1 MSDKFSV
8 SVTSEVGALEGVMLH
23 LPGAEVE
30 NMTPGTAE
38 RALYSD
44 ILNLSV
50 VQKDYATLAGV
61 LDRVTRTFYV
71 ERLLEEVLHKD
82 RVRENLINQVCHNEQ
97 VPFLTRYLLALEPVE
112 LARQLIEGVFLRR
125 TTLSRYLSPERYALR
140 PLHNFFYMRDAAVA
154 MSDRVLIGRMANPVR
169 DREALIMDTL
179 FSYHP
184 LFSVRT
190 VTPAHQPGPFPA
202 TIEGGDVLVARKDL
216 LLIGIGA
223 RTSTQGVDF
232 LIEMLKKDQEAR
244 RIIVQELPPTPES
257 FIHLDMVFT
266 LIDEHQCMIY
276 EPVVMCPN
284 AFRTVSIM
292 IEGGKVSI
300 SDEKNLLTA
309 LAAVGMDM
317 EPLLCGGRA
326 DSWVQER
333 EQWHSGANFFAIAP
347 GKILGYD
354 RNTATID
361 ELARS
366 GYQVIKGKD
375 VVSGK
380 VDPKDLKKCVITVPG
395 SELARGGGGCR
406 CMTMPLRRQPLS

>member
-1 MSDKFSV
+1 MPEKFTV
-8 SVTSEVGALEGVMLH
+8 SVNSEVGKLEGVMLH

-50 VQKDYATLAGV
+50 VQRDYAVLAGV
-61 LDRVTRTFYV
+61 LEKVTRTFYV
-71 ERLLEEVLHKD
+71 ERLLEEVLSKD
-82 RVRENLINQVCHNEQ
+82 RVREDLVNQVCQNEG
-97 VPFLTRYLLALEPVE
+97 VPFLVRYLMSLEPAE

-140 PLHNFFYMRDAAVA
+140 PLHNFFYMRDAAIA
-154 MSDRVLIGRMANPVR
+154 LSDRVLIGRMANPVR

-184 LFSVRT
+184 LFTVRT
-190 VTPAHQPGPFPA
+190 ITPPHETGRELA
-202 TIEGGDVLVARKDL
+202 TIEGGDVLVARPDL
-216 LLIGIGA
+216 ILIGIGA
-223 RTSTQGVDF
+223 RTSAQGVDF
-232 LIEMLKKDQEAR
+232 LIETFKKDGSPRQ
-244 RIIVQELPPTPES
+244 IIVQELPQVPES

-284 AFRTVSIM
+284 AFRTVSIQM
-292 IEGGKVSI
+292 DGGKVRI
-300 SDEKNLLTA
+300 TDEKNLLTA
-309 LAAVGMDM
+309 LSSAGMEM
-317 EPLLCGGRA
+317 EPLLCGGGA

-347 GKILGYD
+347 GKVLGYD
-354 RNTATID
+354 RNNATIE
-361 ELARS
+361 ELSRK
-366 GYQVIKGKD
+366 GYEVIRGRD

-380 VDPKDLKKCVITVPG
+380 VDPHQVGKCVITIPG

-406 CMTMPLRRQPLS
+406 CMTMPLRRQEI

>member
-1 MSDKFSV
+1 MPEKFSV
-8 SVTSEVGALEGVMLH
+8 SVTSEVGRLEGVMLH

-50 VQKDYATLAGV
+50 VQRDYAVLAGV
-61 LDRVTRTFYV
+61 LEKVSRTFYV
-71 ERLLEEVLHKD
+71 ERLLEEVLSKD
-82 RVRENLINQVCHNEQ
+82 RVREDLVTQVCQNEG
-97 VPFLTRYLLALEPVE
+97 VPFLVRYLMSLEPAE

-140 PLHNFFYMRDAAVA
+140 PLHNFFYMRDAAIA
-154 MSDRVLIGRMANPVR
+154 LSDRVLIGRMANPVR
-169 DREALIMDTL
+169 DREALIMETI

-190 VTPAHQPGPFPA
+190 MTPPHEAGPELA
-202 TIEGGDVLVARKDL
+202 TIEGGDVLIAKQDL
-216 LLIGIGA
+216 ILIGIGA
-223 RTSTQGVDF
+223 RTSTQGIDF
-232 LIEMLKKDQEAR
+232 LIEMFKKEGFPRQ
-244 RIIVQELPPTPES
+244 IIVQELPKQPES

-284 AFRTVSIM
+284 AFRTVRIQLDN
-292 IEGGKVSI
+292 GKVNI
-300 SDEKNLLTA
+300 TDEKNLLTA
-309 LAAVGMDM
+309 LGAAGMEM
-317 EPLLCGGRA
+317 EPLLCGGGA

-347 GKILGYD
+347 GKVLGYD
-354 RNTATID
+354 RNNATIE
-361 ELARS
+361 ELARK
-366 GYQVIKGKD
+366 GYEVIKGRD

-380 VDPKDLKKCVITVPG
+380 VDPFQAEKCVITIPG

-406 CMTMPLRRQPLS
+406 CMTMPLRRQ

>member
-1 MSDKFSV
+1 MAEKFSV
-8 SVTSEVGALEGVMLH
+8 SVGSEVGVLEGVMLH

-61 LDRVTRTFYV
+61 LSAVTKTFYV

-82 RVRENLINQVCHNEQ
+82 RVRENLITQVCQNEG
-97 VPFLTRYLLALEPVE
+97 VPFLTRYLMGLEPVE

-125 TTLSRYLSPERYALR
+125 TSLSRYLSPERYALR

-154 MSDRVLIGRMANPVR
+154 LADRVLIGRMANPVR

-190 VTPAHQPGPFPA
+190 VTPPHVTDNDLA
-202 TIEGGDVLVARKDL
+202 TIEGGDVLVVRQDL
-216 LLIGIGA
+216 LLVGIGA

-232 LIEMLKKDQEAR
+232 LIEMLKTDQAPR
-244 RIIVQELPPTPES
+244 RIIVQELPPKPES

-266 LIDEHQCMIY
+266 LIDERQCMIY

-284 AFRTVSIM
+284 AFRTVSIQ
-292 IEGGKVSI
+292 IDGGRVNI
-300 SDEKNLLTA
+300 TDEKNLLTA
-309 LAAVGMDM
+309 LAAAGLEM
-317 EPLLCGGRA
+317 EPLLCGGGA
-326 DSWVQER
+326 DTWVQER

-347 GKILGYD
+347 GKVLGYD
-354 RNTATID
+354 RNTGTIE
-361 ELARS
+361 ELERK
-366 GYQVIKGKD
+366 GYQVIKGRD
-375 VVSGK
+375 VVAGK
-380 VDPKDLKKCVITVPG
+380 VDPMTLGKCVITIPG

-406 CMTMPLRRQPLS
+406 CMTMPLRRKPLN

>member
-1 MSDKFSV
+1 MADKFTV
-8 SVTSEVGALEGVMLH
+8 SVTSEVGVLEGVMLH

-50 VQKDYATLAGV
+50 VQKDYAVLAGV
-61 LDRVTRTFYV
+61 LSAVTRPFYV
-71 ERLLEEVLHKD
+71 ENLLEEVLHKD
-82 RVRENLINQVCHNEQ
+82 RVRENLVSQVCQNEG
-97 VPFLTRYLLALEPVE
+97 VPFLTRYLMGLEPAE

-140 PLHNFFYMRDAAVA
+140 PLHNFFYMRDAAIALV
-154 MSDRVLIGRMANPVR
+154 DRVLIGRMANPVR

-190 VTPAHQPGPFPA
+190 VTPPHQSGQELA
-202 TIEGGDVLVARKDL
+202 TIEGGDVLVAREDL

-223 RTSTQGVDF
+223 RTSTQGIDF
-232 LIEMLKKDQEAR
+232 LIEMFKKDLLPR
-244 RIIVQELPPTPES
+244 RIIVQELPHSPES

-266 LIDEHQCMIY
+266 FIDEHQCMIY

-284 AFRTVSIM
+284 AFRTVSIQ
-292 IEGGKVSI
+292 IDGGKVSI

-309 LAAVGMDM
+309 LAAAGMEM
-317 EPLLCGGRA
+317 EPLLCGGGA

-347 GKILGYD
+347 GKVIGYD
-354 RNTATID
+354 RNSATIE
-361 ELARS
+361 ELERS
-366 GYQVIKGKD
+366 GYQVIKGCD
-375 VVSGK
+375 VMAGK
-380 VDPKDLKKCVITVPG
+380 VEPNTLGKCVITVPG

-406 CMTMPLRRQPLS
+406 CMTMPLRRKPLG